1 LKLIAIK
8 RERYDVDEEVKGLRV
23 RYKSFNVEHVVREIK
38 TLQERLE
45 RDGVSVSGNNVERF
59 IH

>member
-1 LKLIAIK
+1 MKLIAIK

-45 RDGVSVSGNNVERF
+45 RGGVSVSGNSVERF
-59 IH
+59 FP

>member
-1 LKLIAIK
+1 MKLIAIK

-45 RDGVSVSGNNVERF
+45 RGGVSVSGNGVERL